1 MKMPTA
7 DGIYYFVS
15 DLRQT
20 PQSAPIPMVLVHGA
34 GGNHLY
40 WPAHVRRLPD
50 LRVLAVDLPAHG
62 QSSGI
67 AEQEISAYARRLAE
81 WAKSI
86 GIERA
91 IWVGH
96 SMGGAIA
103 LTLALEYPKM
113 TAALGLVATA
123 ARLPVSPYLLDATAH
138 EATMPSA
145 VEAIMKWA
153 FSPQTPENLRT
164 QAAKRM
170 SEVRYSVLHNDFV
183 ACNLF
188 DVSDR
193 LGEIE
198 APALVLHGSADK
210 MVPLREGEFLANNI
224 PNAELRVFP
233 NAGHMLMLEKPRE
246 VSEVLREFG
255 VRVQRENR

>member
-1 MKMPTA
+1 MPSA
-7 DGIYYFVS
+7 NGIYYFLS

-20 PQSAPIPMVLVHGA
+20 PQSAPIPVVLVHGA

-40 WPAHVRRLPD
+40 WPVHVRRLPG
-50 LRVLAVDLPAHG
+50 LQVLAVDLPAHG
-62 QSSGI
+62 KSEGI
-67 AEQEISAYARRLAE
+67 AEQEIPAYARRLAE
-81 WAKSI
+81 WAKAI
-86 GIERA
+86 GVESA

-96 SMGGAIA
+96 SMGGAIV

-123 ARLPVSPYLLDATAH
+123 ARLPVSPYLLEVTAH

-153 FSPQTPENLRT
+153 FSPQAPENLRA

-188 DVSDR
+188 DVSER

-210 MVPLREGEFLANNI
+210 MVPLREGEFLADKI
-224 PNAELRVFP
+224 PNAKLQIFSG
-233 NAGHMLMLEKPRE
+233 AGHMLMLEKPRE
-246 VSEVLREFG
+246 VGEALRGFAE
-255 VRVQRENR
+255 RVQRG